1 MVMVEKNKTI
11 DRMTIEKL
19 ITDACY
25 EVETLGK
32 TNVRCPQYNEIIQ
45 VELLGN
51 SARTN
56 CSCGLMKESLRGI

>member
-1 MVMVEKNKTI
+1 MVTVNNEI
-11 DRMTIEKL
+11 DKMTIEKL

-25 EVETLGK
+25 ETETTGK
-32 TNVRCPQYNEIIQ
+32 TSVICPQCNDIIK

>member
-1 MVMVEKNKTI
+1 MVAVNK
-11 DRMTIEKL
+11 DVDKMTIEKL

-25 EVETLGK
+25 EVETTGK
-32 TNVRCPQYNEIIQ
+32 TNIRCPQCNDIIK

>member
-1 MVMVEKNKTI
+1 MVKTDKNKNI
-11 DRMTIEKL
+11 DTVTIEKL

-25 EVETLGK
+25 EVETTGK
-32 TNVRCPQYNEIIQ
+32 TNVRCPQCHEVIQ

-56 CSCGLMKESLRGI
+56 CACGLMKESLRGI